1 MHPLHAAMTEPEPL
15 EPDRLT
21 WAVLLARWTDFARSA
36 VALPEAGEPGLVRQ
50 SVTDIITLQAV
61 WFALRQMDELSE
73 SERAIGLDRAGVLIA
88 RHRGAIEAR
97 FGDALLP
104 EGLQS
109 LLNDVEEAY
118 SSQQE
123 NDT

>member
-1 MHPLHAAMTEPEPL
+1 MPQPEPL

-36 VALPEAGEPGLVRQ
+36 VALPQAGEPGLIRQ

-73 SERAIGLDRAGVLIA
+73 AERAIGLDRAGVLIQ
-88 RHRGAIEAR
+88 RHCSAIEAR
-97 FGDALLP
+97 FAGHHVPKD
-104 EGLQS
+104 LQS
-109 LLNDVEEAY
+109 LLDDVAETYESARGGC
-118 SSQQE
+118 
-123 NDT
+123 